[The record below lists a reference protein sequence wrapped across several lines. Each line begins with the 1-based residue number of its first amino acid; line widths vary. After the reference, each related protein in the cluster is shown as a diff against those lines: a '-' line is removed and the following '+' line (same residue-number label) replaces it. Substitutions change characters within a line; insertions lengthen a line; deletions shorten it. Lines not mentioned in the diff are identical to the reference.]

1 MKKPK
6 KIWLIVGG
14 TWLLVAVVI
23 ILFALFHTH
32 LGYDFA
38 SLFNPAGDTSEN
50 LTEEE
55 IQWLLDGVKEG
66 RKW

>member
-1 MKKPK
+1 MKHLKF
-6 KIWLIVGG
+6 WLIVGG
-14 TWLLVAVVI
+14 TWLLIVI
-23 ILFALFHTH
+23 GVILFALFHTH

-55 IQWLLDGVKEG
+55 IEWLLDKA
-66 RKW
+66 RR